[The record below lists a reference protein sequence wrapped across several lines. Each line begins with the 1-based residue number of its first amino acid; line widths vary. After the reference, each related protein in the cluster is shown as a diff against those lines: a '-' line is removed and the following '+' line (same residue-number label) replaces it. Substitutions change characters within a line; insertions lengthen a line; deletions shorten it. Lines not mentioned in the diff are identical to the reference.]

1 MEVLLQVGCGEE
13 PLVSPPSSTTAYS
26 SYSRLRLLRGRPQ
39 SQSRLHWCLLV
50 CAIIL
55 CAGGLTSTGIY
66 FGYSH
71 LVSLL
76 PVHDRVYRGLVRGRP
91 LPEANTELQPE
102 EVRRLLHHRME
113 GSNMTAEY
121 RFTEV
126 FLVDRQPGGPVFHFS
141 LHFRGQGQGWA
152 RGMANRVQGSL
163 RAGLEEG
170 ALLPSSLQ
178 VGEWGG
184 PSRARWR
191 GSRGARV
198 ERG

>member
-1 MEVLLQVGCGEE
+1 M
-13 PLVSPPSSTTAYS
+13 SAPSSTTAYS
-26 SYSRLRLLRGRPQ
+26 TYSRLRLLHHRPQ
-39 SQSRLHWCLLV
+39 SQSRLHWCVLV
-50 CAIIL
+50 SAVIL

-76 PVHDRVYRGLVRGRP
+76 PVHDRVYRGLVRGRH
-91 LPEANTELQPE
+91 LPGATTELQPE
-102 EVRRLLHHRME
+102 EVRRLLHRRME
-113 GSNMTAEY
+113 ATNMTAEY

-152 RGMANRVQGSL
+152 RGLASRVEGSL
-163 RAGLEEG
+163 RAGLEGG

-191 GSRGARV
+191 GGRGA
-198 ERG
+198 GGQGG